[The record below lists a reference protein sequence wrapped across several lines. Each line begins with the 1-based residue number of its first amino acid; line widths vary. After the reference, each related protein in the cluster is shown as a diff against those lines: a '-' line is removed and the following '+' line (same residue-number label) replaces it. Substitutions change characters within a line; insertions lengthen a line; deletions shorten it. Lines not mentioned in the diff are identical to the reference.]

1 MSNSTPQLET
11 DVTCTSAYKVLAYR
25 DLFRGCN
32 RTIAPALVNIIN
44 GLREYW
50 PLTVRQVY
58 YQAVAALILQNNLG
72 EYRRTSKILT
82 TLRRED
88 IVPWHAIADRTRRT
102 IDKRGIPNLQAFVQ
116 EQMEYFLDARY
127 YHRCYIQEQSV
138 YVEVLVEKDAL
149 AAIMEEAV
157 WPYCTRLVVTRG
169 HPSATQVNEIAERFD
184 DAIMRGRD
192 PIILYFGDLD
202 PSGVAIPRYLQES
215 LYQHHYID
223 VDVRRIA
230 LQPEQA
236 KTFNLPESLDAA
248 KVSDPNYSA
257 WVNRYGDQ
265 APTELDVL
273 HPKELTQ
280 LAEEALQSVYDMS
293 EVSEQRQTEKQERD
307 QLKNI
312 RNRVQDFCITE
323 FPEVFNGEVSHV

>member
-1 MSNSTPQLET
+1 MHDIFRETTGLVGISTYNE
-11 DVTCTSAYKVLAYR
+11 
-25 DLFRGCN
+25 LFRGDN
-32 RTIAPALVNIIN
+32 RTIAPALVDIIN

-58 YQAVAALILQNNLG
+58 YQSVAALILQNNLN
-72 EYRRTSKILT
+72 EYRRVSKILT
-82 TLRRED
+82 KLRRED
-88 IVPWHAIADRTRRT
+88 AVPWHAIADRTRRT
-102 IDKRGIPNLQAFVQ
+102 IDKRGIPDLQAFVQ
-116 EQMEYFLDARY
+116 EQMESFLDARY
-127 YHRCYIQEQSV
+127 YHRCYIQKQSA

-149 AAIMEEAV
+149 AAIMEDAV

-184 DAIMRGRD
+184 DAIMQARD

-215 LYQHHYID
+215 LYLHHAID

-236 KTFNLPESLDAA
+236 KAFNLPMSLDAA
-248 KVSDPNYSA
+248 KASDPNYSA
-257 WVNRYGDQ
+257 WINQYGDQ
-265 APTELDVL
+265 APTELDAL
-273 HPKELTQ
+273 HPKDLTR
-280 LAEEALQSVYDMS
+280 LTEEALQSVYDMS
-293 EVSEQRQTEKQERD
+293 EVDEQQQTEKLERD
-307 QLKNI
+307 KLRLM

-323 FPEVFNGEVSHV
+323 FPEVFKEVVV

>member
-1 MSNSTPQLET
+1 MENALQSTT
-11 DVTCTSAYKVLAYR
+11 DLAGTSVYN
-25 DLFRGCN
+25 DLFRGNN
-32 RTIAPALVNIIN
+32 RAVAPALVNIIN

-58 YQAVAALILQNNLG
+58 YQAVAALILQNNLN
-72 EYRRTSKILT
+72 EYRRVSKILT

-88 IVPWHAIADRTRRT
+88 IVPWHAIGDRTRRT
-102 IDKRGIPNLQAFVQ
+102 IDKRGISDLQAFVQ
-116 EQMEYFLDARY
+116 GQMESFLDPRY

-149 AAIMEEAV
+149 AAIMEDAV

-184 DAIMRGRD
+184 KAIMQARD

-215 LYQHHYID
+215 LYLHHNID
-223 VDVRRIA
+223 VDMRRIA

-236 KTFNLPESLDAA
+236 KAFNLPVSLDAA
-248 KVSDPNYSA
+248 KTSDPNYSA
-257 WVNRYGDQ
+257 WINRYGDQ
-265 APTELDVL
+265 APTELDAL
-273 HPKELTQ
+273 HPKDLTR
-280 LAEEALQSVYDMS
+280 LTEEALQSVYDMS
-293 EVSEQRQTEKQERD
+293 EVDEQQQTEKMERD
-307 QLKNI
+307 KLRLM
-312 RNRVQDFCITE
+312 RNRVQDFCVTE
-323 FPEVFNGEVSHV
+323 FPDVFKGVVV